1 MGLNNE
7 NRIHP
12 RVLAG
17 FETEVILA
25 DGQRISVTTAN
36 ISLAGVMIDVNQK
49 DFERILKKRIIL
61 DVPVEVDVEFK
72 LPEANDTTLLVNSHC
87 RTVYVRRISQ
97 DQYYIGFKFL
107 KINHRFEK
115 AIQDFIQHHL
125 E

>member
-17 FETEVILA
+17 FETEVTLA
-25 DGQRISVTTAN
+25 DGQRLSVTTAN
-36 ISLAGVMIDVNQK
+36 ISLTGVMIDVNQR
-49 DFERILKKRIIL
+49 DFETILKKRINL
-61 DVPVEVDVEFK
+61 EVPVEVDLKFK
-72 LPEANDTTLLVNSHC
+72 LPDQNETILLVTSHC

-97 DQYYIGFKFL
+97 NQYFIGFKFL
-107 KINHRFEK
+107 KINHRFER
-115 AIQDFIQHHL
+115 AIQEFIRHHL